1 MSYAHWLVPEL
12 SLMTEAE
19 REMDRRK
26 AVKMKLVDLQIL
38 ADRLIVDWYNHRD
51 VVDRCLARVGELEA
65 RLALAEGGVRR
76 REGDVSDGGA

>member
-12 SLMTEAE
+12 SLMTEAK

-26 AVKMKLVDLQIL
+26 AVKLKLVDLQIL
-38 ADRLIVDWYNHRD
+38 ADRLIVDCYNQRD

-65 RLALAEGGVRR
+65 RLALVEGGVRL
-76 REGDVSDGGA
+76 REGDVSDGDA